1 MGAYYII
8 GTEGMGRKKCGIMR
22 PLQKPFVVVVCTFML
37 ETHMKALFRHIRKD
51 RDAMLLFGVVLF
63 SIAVNGQQVEQ
74 TVTLSN
80 GWNAVYVSVAPAAST
95 DDLFA
100 SWPVWSV
107 SAYNA
112 QSFLST
118 VSTAGGKTG
127 ESVVN
132 APYWIWSREAP
143 QASTLKALLADTVI
157 WCYATNR
164 TPFTVTLRGE
174 PAAPRIAWHAT
185 EANSTQ
191 SLNIFGLRLGG
202 RVKLNDWLAGSPA
215 VANGTIYRIAGI
227 NDASPTFVPLNG
239 FSNKPIYVN
248 DGDVVFVPGAEVSDW
263 SGPLYIMPRVG
274 LNFGTE
280 GMLDEMSIRN
290 DGAAEK
296 MVSISYID
304 SVDGIVRPE
313 LLFRESY
320 GETATAEWRPL
331 TNTLTRALAT
341 GETWKVALALDRSKL
356 SNTEAAI
363 GGILRIEE
371 TGGTLTRAWLPVA
384 AKDVKPLSVWPQ
396 GLWVA
401 NLTLSKVS
409 FYKADAKRTDGVPA
423 GGRMKLKVYVRMEAD
438 GSAHLLQRVMVKGT
452 RLSSAALPVDLP
464 DTPAASGTFGATD
477 SPLTFNYTIGATSP
491 SNPFRH
497 ALHPLFD
504 NKQMDF
510 KTPAPDGDDPAN
522 YVGSV
527 KPESFSIG
535 GRVEFLFNEAA
546 ATAWTPV
553 EKLSGSCKWIYTGVR
568 RDGPVVAEGTFTMQ
582 RIAVGD

>member
-1 MGAYYII
+1 MNTLPYHAQKSRSGWLLGCVALLAVAAS
-8 GTEGMGRKKCGIMR
+8 GTQI
-22 PLQKPFVVVVCTFML
+22 
-37 ETHMKALFRHIRKD
+37 
-51 RDAMLLFGVVLF
+51 
-63 SIAVNGQQVEQ
+63 EQ

-80 GWNAVYVSVAPAAST
+80 GWNAVYVSVSPSASA
-95 DDLFA
+95 DEVFA
-100 SWPVWSV
+100 GWPVWSV

-112 QSFLST
+112 QSFLSIG
-118 VSTAGGKTG
+118 STAGGKTG

-143 QASTLKALLADTVI
+143 QASSLKALMADTVI
-157 WCYATNR
+157 WCYATNS

-174 PAAPRIAWHAT
+174 PAAPRIAWHIT
-185 EANSTQ
+185 ETASIR
-191 SLNIFGLRLGG
+191 SLNIFGMRLGG

-215 VANGTIYRIAGI
+215 VASGVSYRIAGA
-227 NDASPTFVPLNG
+227 NDASPTLIPLVG

-263 SGPLYIMPRVG
+263 SGPLYIMPRAG
-274 LNFGTE
+274 INFGTE
-280 GMLDEMSIRN
+280 GAVDEMFLRN
-290 DGAAEK
+290 DGEEAK
-296 MVSISYID
+296 TVSLSYID
-304 SVDGIVRPE
+304 SVDGRPRPE

-320 GETATAEWRPL
+320 SETATAEWRPL

-356 SNTEAAI
+356 ANTEADI
-363 GGILRIEE
+363 GGVLRIEE
-371 TGGTLTRAWLPVA
+371 TGGTQVRAWLPVA

-401 NLTLSKVS
+401 NLTLSQVS

-423 GGRMKLKVYVRMEAD
+423 GGRMKLKVYVRMDAD

-464 DTPAASGTFGATD
+464 DTPATSGTFGATD
-477 SPLTFNYTIGATSP
+477 FPLTFNYTIGATSP

-535 GRVEFLFNEAA
+535 GRVEFLFNETV
-546 ATAWTPV
+546 ATVWTPV

-568 RDGPVVAEGTFTMQ
+568 RDGPVVAEGTFIMQ
-582 RIAVGD
+582 RIATNVD